1 MTTFCIAFYQ
11 SNLSRVGTDLTYSG
25 DAQHLV
31 LTEHIAV
38 LRGVVAWISG
48 PVSFAGPR
56 GSIPAGGSPEAKF
69 IVPD

>member
-1 MTTFCIAFYQ
+1 M
-11 SNLSRVGTDLTYSG
+11 LSTSLIFSDLTDSG

-31 LTEHIAV
+31 LTEHVAV

-48 PVSFAGPR
+48 PVPFAGPR

-69 IVPD
+69 IVPDWGM